1 WIRKNCLKTR
11 KKTRKQSTPL

>member
-1 WIRKNCLKTR
+1 WIRKNYLKIR